1 MRRMELKENRIVV
14 KMPKRIH
21 FVSYLIMGKLSH
33 YCTFFIYKLETK
45 IQLKFIDNSIKWCR
59 LILIASK
66 TWLFTM
72 TCKIGIFLWKL
83 VYVIVF
89 WLKYVANCIVANHHL
104 KLHIAKK
111 TAEMVIR
118 IINIWLQNS
127 LIILKDV
134 HETSY
139 GMQFLQTYLKLMYG
153 TLL

>member
-33 YCTFFIYKLETK
+33 YCSFFIYKLETK

-72 TCKIGIFLWKL
+72 TCKISIFLLKL
-83 VYVIVF
+83 VYVIIF

-111 TAEMVIR
+111 LQKCSMKNFCFC
-118 IINIWLQNS
+118 INILRYFNNIKVL
-127 LIILKDV
+127 LIILTVKI
-134 HETSY
+134 
-139 GMQFLQTYLKLMYG
+139 FYLYFN
-153 TLL
+153 

>member
-33 YCTFFIYKLETK
+33 YCSFFIYKLETK

-72 TCKIGIFLWKL
+72 TCKISIFHWKL
-83 VYVIVF
+83 VYVIIF

-104 KLHIAKK
+104 TLHIAKK
-111 TAEMVIR
+111 LQKWFKCFDEKLLFLYK
-118 IINIWLQNS
+118 IIFCNS
-127 LIILKDV
+127 NHKYLIAKFIN
-134 HETSY
+134 H
-139 GMQFLQTYLKLMYG
+139 F
-153 TLL
+153 

>member
-33 YCTFFIYKLETK
+33 YCSFFIYKLETK

-72 TCKIGIFLWKL
+72 TCKIRIFLLKL
-83 VYVIVF
+83 VYVIIF

-111 TAEMVIR
+111 LQKWFKCFNSIKWKTPVLYK
-118 IINIWLQNS
+118 IIFCNLNHKY
-127 LIILKDV
+127 LIAKFIY
-134 HETSY
+134 H
-139 GMQFLQTYLKLMYG
+139 F
-153 TLL
+153 